1 MLKSLLLTG
10 VCLYTCIAA
19 VISIVFYLQEGLKMD
34 RFDYYLEF
42 MSMRLD
48 DPNFRLL
55 YGINDFDKWYQ
66 DYIKML
72 TEERDKTK

>member
-1 MLKSLLLTG
+1 MSLL
-10 VCLYTCIAA
+10 
-19 VISIVFYLQEGLKMD
+19 QEIEKYGLADCEFNRNMD
-34 RFDYYLEF
+34 RFDYYMEF

-48 DPNFRLL
+48 DLNFRLM

-72 TEERDKTK
+72 TMERDKTK

>member
-1 MLKSLLLTG
+1 MSLL
-10 VCLYTCIAA
+10 
-19 VISIVFYLQEGLKMD
+19 QEIEKYGLADCEFNRNMD
-34 RFDYYLEF
+34 RFDYYLDF
-42 MSMRLD
+42 MAMRLD
-48 DPNFRLL
+48 DSNFRLL

>member
-1 MLKSLLLTG
+1 MSLL
-10 VCLYTCIAA
+10 
-19 VISIVFYLQEGLKMD
+19 QEIETYGLADCEFNRNMD
-34 RFDYYLEF
+34 RFDYYLDF
-42 MSMRLD
+42 MAMRLD
-48 DPNFRLL
+48 DSNFRLL

>member
-1 MLKSLLLTG
+1 MSLL
-10 VCLYTCIAA
+10 
-19 VISIVFYLQEGLKMD
+19 QEIEKYGLADCEFNRNMD
-34 RFDYYLEF
+34 RFDYYLDF
-42 MSMRLD
+42 MAMRLD

>member
-1 MLKSLLLTG
+1 MSK
-10 VCLYTCIAA
+10 
-19 VISIVFYLQEGLKMD
+19 D

-48 DPNFRLL
+48 DPDFSLM
-55 YGINDFDKWYQ
+55 YGVNDFDKWYQ

>member
-1 MLKSLLLTG
+1 MSK
-10 VCLYTCIAA
+10 
-19 VISIVFYLQEGLKMD
+19 D
-34 RFDYYLEF
+34 RFDYYLDF
-42 MSMRLD
+42 MAMRLD
-48 DPNFRLL
+48 DPNFRLM